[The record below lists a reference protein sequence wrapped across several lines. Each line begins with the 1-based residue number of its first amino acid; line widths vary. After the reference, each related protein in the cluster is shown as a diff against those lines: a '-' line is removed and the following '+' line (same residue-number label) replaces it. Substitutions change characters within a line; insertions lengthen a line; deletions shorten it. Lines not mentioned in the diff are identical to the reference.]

1 MQNNYQQDPIEYQQ
15 DLARALC
22 QEIDLANLPFNDWF
36 NCITALKSL
45 GFSMDE
51 VRQMCVG
58 SDKYDA
64 KKFNSQWNAAHGN
77 FDISAIVGKAK
88 IYAPNFNYSEFKKQ
102 WYKNN
107 PQYDTRKFN
116 GVGKPARKPPTT
128 AALMNA
134 PKKENVEENL
144 IFQQKYLEYTQADIE
159 QSRGK
164 LRDFLNTC
172 KENKFRG
179 LTIETLEYFGVGYIE
194 NWINPKIRAL
204 IAINEYKEKN
214 GTPKNPPPPSRRI
227 IIPSGNHY
235 NAVALPDDRKPISK
249 KYWKM
254 HAGEKITFGLK
265 TLNTANTETIFATEG
280 EIDAISIW
288 QALKNIV
295 KTNFKNLGFIA
306 NLSLSATKWYN
317 DLDNLFA
324 SRSEKPTVIWIGD
337 GDHRD
342 EDKKHRQELLKR
354 GYPTFVKYFT
364 DENKKCDANDVLQQ
378 EGDFGLFN
386 KIQPFWS
393 YAETN
398 LDSVKNEI
406 SNIQSELQAA
416 AEKERAEKEKIEY
429 EKKVN
434 QLLYLPQTD
443 LDNARRIEIM
453 FGDVIRY
460 NTTTELWGF
469 YENGVWKFETS
480 SNSALYPYTAEIAKI
495 IKDNTPEL
503 QTQNFTKNADGSI
516 DADADFVPPTDE
528 EKKKVEIIE
537 NLQRSWRK
545 TKHQRNAIEM
555 VKGVRQM
562 LIAQKELDAHP
573 NLINCKNGVV
583 VDLKTGK
590 YCPASPTFYLTQ
602 QAGANYIYDWKEN
615 YDHKVEKFLRE
626 VQPNNDFR
634 NCLLMWLAYSLT
646 GEVNEEKFLFIK
658 GRGGNGKGTLT
669 KILLKMFG
677 DYGCSFP
684 IGGIL
689 YRKNH
694 DANAATTAFNIL
706 ENKRAAFG
714 EEIPPNAKTDPS
726 QIKILTGGD
735 NLPTR
740 KLYKGYGAFSP
751 TWKITFSGNNDL
763 QFPDANDYGIKRRL
777 IVIPFEQDFT
787 KNPNTSLKNELMEQS
802 AIDYLFNKLV
812 RLAPVWYKDGLIIP
826 NAVKEVADDYLKAQD
841 FIADFIDEYCERRPD
856 SVISRKEFVER
867 LREVYPRETP
877 PNNQTLKEMLEKI
890 DGVSYTRRN
899 KGNFLK
905 GIDWK

>member
-51 VRQMCVG
+51 VRKMCVG

-116 GVGKPARKPPTT
+116 GVGKPARKNQP
-128 AALMNA
+128 AAPMDA
-134 PKKENVEENL
+134 QPKKEKITDTP
-144 IFQQKYLEYTQADIE
+144 IFQQKYSEHTQADIE
-159 QSRGK
+159 QSRGN

-172 KENKFRG
+172 KEKKFRG

-194 NWINPKIRAL
+194 NWINPKTRAL
-204 IAINEYKEKN
+204 ITLNQYKDKN
-214 GTPKNPPPPSRRI
+214 GEPKNPPTPSRRI

-235 NAVALPDDRKPISK
+235 NAVALPNDRNNISK
-249 KYWKM
+249 NYWKM

-265 TLNTANTETIFATEG
+265 TLNAANTKIIFATEG
-280 EIDAISIW
+280 EIDAMSIW
-288 QALKNIV
+288 QAVKNIV
-295 KTNFKNLGFIA
+295 HTDFNEIGFIA

-342 EDKKHRQELLKR
+342 EDEKHRQELLKR

-386 KIQPFWS
+386 KTQPFWN

-429 EKKVN
+429 ERKVN

-443 LDNARRIEIM
+443 LDNARRIELM

-480 SNSALYPYTAEIAKI
+480 SNSALYHFATEIADV
-495 IKDNTPEL
+495 IKANTPKL
-503 QTQNFTKNADGSI
+503 TTQNFTKNADGSI
-516 DADADFVPPTDE
+516 DVDADLVPPTDE

-555 VKGVRQM
+555 VKGLRSM
-562 LIAQKELDAHP
+562 LIQQTDLDAHP
-573 NLINCKNGVV
+573 NLINCKNGTV
-583 VDLKTGK
+583 VDLQTGK
-590 YCPASPTFYLTQ
+590 YYPASPTFYLTQ
-602 QAGANYIYDWKEN
+602 QAGANYISDWKEN
-615 YDHKVEKFLRE
+615 HDHKVEKFLRE
-626 VQPNNDFR
+626 ILPNDDFR

-677 DYGCSFP
+677 DYGCGFP

-689 YRKNH
+689 YRKNY
-694 DANAATTAFNIL
+694 DANAATTAINIL
-706 ENKRAAFG
+706 ENKRAGFG
-714 EEIPPNAKTDPS
+714 EEIPPNAKTDAA

-735 NLPTR
+735 IVPAR
-740 KLYKGYGAFSP
+740 KNYGEYRNVNPS
-751 TWKITFSGNNDL
+751 WKLTFSGNNDL

-777 IVIPFEQDFT
+777 MLIPFTQDFT
-787 KNPNTSLKNELMEQS
+787 QNPNTNLKSELMEQS
-802 AIDYLFNKLV
+802 SIDYLFNKLV
-812 RLAPVWYKDGLIIP
+812 RLAPDWYKNGLIIP
-826 NAVKEVADDYLKAQD
+826 NAVKAVADDYLKSQD

-856 SVISRKEFVER
+856 GVISRKDFVER